1 MRVLVVE
8 DEIKTAEYIQQGL
21 SESGYVVDIVHNGV
35 DALHLFNTIVY
46 SLVLLDVNLPGIDGW
61 DLLETIRKT
70 SRVRIIIML
79 TARGRIN
86 DKLRGLDGG
95 ADDYLVKPF
104 EFPELLARI
113 RSLQRRGDELVEKST
128 LIVADLELDSLRHRV
143 CRGAT
148 RIDLTT
154 KEFALLHLLMSRTGE
169 ALARSQIISLV
180 WDVNFDCDTNVID
193 VAIRRLRS
201 KIDDPF
207 ETKLIHTLRGVG
219 YVLEERT

>member
-70 SRVRIIIML
+70 SRVRIIML

-128 LIVADLELDSLRHRV
+128 LIVADLELDSLRNRV

>member
-70 SRVRIIIML
+70 SRVRIIML

-219 YVLEERT
+219 YVLEELT

>member
-70 SRVRIIIML
+70 SRVRIIML
-79 TARGRIN
+79 TAHGRIN

>member
-8 DEIKTAEYIQQGL
+8 DKIKTAEYIQQGL

-70 SRVRIIIML
+70 SRVRIIML

>member
-1 MRVLVVE
+1 MWKTRL
-8 DEIKTAEYIQQGL
+8 KTAEYIQQGL

-70 SRVRIIIML
+70 SRVRIIML

-104 EFPELLARI
+104 QFPELLARI

-143 CRGAT
+143 CRG
-148 RIDLTT
+148 
-154 KEFALLHLLMSRTGE
+154 S
-169 ALARSQIISLV
+169 
-180 WDVNFDCDTNVID
+180 DT
-193 VAIRRLRS
+193 
-201 KIDDPF
+201 
-207 ETKLIHTLRGVG
+207 H
-219 YVLEERT
+219 

>member
-8 DEIKTAEYIQQGL
+8 DEIKTAEYLQQGL
-21 SESGYVVDIVHNGV
+21 SESGYIVDIVHNGV
-35 DALHLFNTIVY
+35 DALHQFYTNDY

-70 SRVRIIIML
+70 SRVRIIML

-86 DKLRGLDGG
+86 DKLKGLDGG

-113 RSLQRRGDELVEKST
+113 RSLQRRGDELVEKT
-128 LIVADLELDSLRHRV
+128 LLKIADLELDSVRHRV
-143 CRGAT
+143 FRGST

-154 KEFALLHLLMSRTGE
+154 KEFALLHLLMSRAGE
-169 ALARSQIISLV
+169 ALTRSQIISLV
-180 WDVNFDCDTNVID
+180 WDMNFDCDTNVID

-219 YVLEERT
+219 YVFEERA

>member
-70 SRVRIIIML
+70 SRVRIIML

-207 ETKLIHTLRGVG
+207 ETKLIHKLRGVG

>member
-61 DLLETIRKT
+61 DLLETFRKT
-70 SRVRIIIML
+70 SRVRIIML

>member
-8 DEIKTAEYIQQGL
+8 DEIKTAEYLQQGL
-21 SESGYVVDIVHNGV
+21 SESGYVVDIAHNGV
-35 DALHLFNTIVY
+35 DALHLFSHNTY

-61 DLLETIRKT
+61 DLLQTIRHT
-70 SRVRIIIML
+70 SRVRIIML

-86 DKLRGLDGG
+86 DKLKGLDGG

-113 RSLQRRGDELVEKST
+113 RSLQRRGDELVEKTT
-128 LIVADLELDSLRHRV
+128 LKIGDLELDSERHRV
-143 CRGAT
+143 FRGGT

-154 KEFALLHLLMSRTGE
+154 KEFALLRLLMSRTGE
-169 ALARSQIISLV
+169 ALTRSQIISLV
-180 WDVNFDCDTNVID
+180 WDMNFDCDTNVID

-219 YVLEERT
+219 YIFEVRA

>member
-8 DEIKTAEYIQQGL
+8 DEIKTAEYLQQGL

-35 DALHLFNTIVY
+35 DALHLFSTNVY

-70 SRVRIIIML
+70 SRVRIIML

-86 DKLRGLDGG
+86 DKLKGLDGG

-113 RSLQRRGDELVEKST
+113 RSLQRRGDELVEKTS
-128 LIVADLELDSLRHRV
+128 LKIADLELDSVRHRV
-143 CRGAT
+143 FRGGT

-169 ALARSQIISLV
+169 ALTRSQIISLV
-180 WDVNFDCDTNVID
+180 WGN
-193 VAIRRLRS
+193 
-201 KIDDPF
+201 PP
-207 ETKLIHTLRGVG
+207 
-219 YVLEERT
+219 

>member
-8 DEIKTAEYIQQGL
+8 DEIKTAEYLQQGL

-35 DALHLFNTIVY
+35 DALHLFNTNVY

-70 SRVRIIIML
+70 SRVRIIML

-86 DKLRGLDGG
+86 DKLKGLDGG

-113 RSLQRRGDELVEKST
+113 RSLQRRGDELVEKSS
-128 LIVADLELDSLRHRV
+128 LKIADLELDSVRHRV
-143 CRGAT
+143 FRGGT

-169 ALARSQIISLV
+169 ALTRSQIISLV
-180 WDVNFDCDTNVID
+180 WDMNFDCETNVID

-219 YVLEERT
+219 YVFEERA

>member
-70 SRVRIIIML
+70 SRVRIIML

-201 KIDDPF
+201 IIDDPF
-207 ETKLIHTLRGVG
+207 ETKLIHKLRGIG
-219 YVLEERT
+219 YVLEERA

>member
-70 SRVRIIIML
+70 SRVRIIML

-95 ADDYLVKPF
+95 ADDYLVKPL

>member
-8 DEIKTAEYIQQGL
+8 DEIKTAEYLQQGL
-21 SESGYVVDIVHNGV
+21 SESGYVVDIVHDGI
-35 DALHLFNTIVY
+35 DALHLFHTHDY
-46 SLVLLDVNLPGIDGW
+46 SLVLLDVNLPGMDGW
-61 DLLETIRKT
+61 GVLEAIRKT
-70 SRVRIIIML
+70 SRVRIIML

-86 DKLRGLDGG
+86 DKLKGLDGG

-113 RSLQRRGDELVEKST
+113 RSLQRRGDALVERST
-128 LIVADLELDSLRHRV
+128 LNVADLELDSVRRRV
-143 CRGAT
+143 FRGGV

-154 KEFALLHLLMSRTGE
+154 KEFALLHLLMSRSGE
-169 ALARSQIISLV
+169 ALTRSQIISLI
-180 WDVNFDCDTNVID
+180 WDMNFDCDTNVID

-219 YVLEERT
+219 YVLEERV